1 MSIFVIP
8 AQAGIQSPTLWTPA
22 SAGVTTKDGPRA
34 TARRSHFRASGNPL
48 AHPVDP
54 RFRGG
59 DDKGR
64 AQGHR
69 LPQSFP
75 RKRESTRPRVR
86 GGDNETQCG
95 PSLTRG

>member
-1 MSIFVIP
+1 
-8 AQAGIQSPTLWTPA
+8 
-22 SAGVTTKDGPRA
+22 
-34 TARRSHFRASGNPL
+34 
-48 AHPVDP
+48 VDP